1 MEPIIYVLLILTSI
15 VGLTFII
22 ERGLALRWARVL
34 PPSIEAAVKSCAN
47 PDQIAMLRQVCDR
60 NPSALGRILSTAS
73 EHLDWPKAENIDAI
87 QTQARHEIVKL
98 ERGLVVLEVIVG
110 IAPLLGL
117 VGTIVGMMTLFTGLG
132 ETGLTNTEAL
142 AKGIGTIL
150 NATLM
155 GLLIA
160 IPCLIFWSYYTRKV
174 ETMAVEMETLCD
186 QFIRR
191 QYRGNNRGN

>member
-1 MEPIIYVLLILTSI
+1 MEPVIYVLLILTSV
-15 VGLTFII
+15 VGMTFII
-22 ERGLALRWARVL
+22 ERGLALKWGKVL
-34 PPSIEAAVKSCAN
+34 PPPIEAAVKACASTQ
-47 PDQIAMLRQVCDR
+47 DVTRLRSTCQQH
-60 NPSALGRILSTAS
+60 PSALGRILATAS
-73 EHLDWPKAENIDAI
+73 DHLDWPKAENVDAI

-186 QFIRR
+186 QFVRR
-191 QYRGNNRGN
+191 QYRSATLGS